1 LSRGAGVITSLV
13 RADGIA
19 VLPRGSQGL
28 PAGEKI
34 KVNLIRP
41 FTELE
46 NVIFAIGSHDMT
58 LDIMAQFLA
67 QRDRRMVSANVGSL
81 GGLVALSRDEA
92 HLAGSHL
99 LDPDSGEYNLSYV
112 KQYLPGRKVK
122 IVNLV
127 GRQQGLLVQKDN
139 PKRIESLEDL
149 TRSDVKYVNR
159 QRGAGTRVL
168 LDYYLDKSGI
178 ATDDISGYQREDF
191 SHLSVAAAVSSK
203 RADCG
208 LGIAAAAEA
217 LGLSFIPLYKERYDL
232 IIPAEFFADSLLSPL
247 LELLATSEFQ
257 QAVLSLPG
265 YDVTHM
271 GSLIAELG

>member
-1 LSRGAGVITSLV
+1 V

-34 KVNLIRP
+34 KVNLFRP

-67 QRDRRMVSANVGSL
+67 QRDRRLTSANVGSL

-112 KQYLPGRKVK
+112 EQYLPGRKVK

-168 LDYYLDKSGI
+168 LDYRLDMLGI
-178 ATDDISGYQREDF
+178 AADDISGYQHEEF

-217 LGLSFIPLYKERYDL
+217 LGLNFIPLYEERYDL